1 MVPQLAIATAKGGCL
16 SMEPEK
22 MRPIAGNDRPF
33 LISPCGSVVEA
44 LGVCGK
50 GLRRTVWEPLMDL
63 GAPFIACVTSF
74 GTCNTAYLPRT
85 PSPISGNSP
94 LLVFKNEY
102 LEKCRSRGRTHCKK
116 ALRPSD
122 RPLGP
127 APNAPESRRH
137 HLTQT
142 REHVADAIGAGGC
155 PERAKGPVRGQCCGD
170 SSQAAAHARRDLRF
184 RFHARARAPRCR

>member
-1 MVPQLAIATAKGGCL
+1 
-16 SMEPEK
+16 